1 MMSVR
6 ITELA
11 EVGVTVLSRWIFN
24 CYLVHDGGKG
34 RALIVDPG
42 LPSTTA
48 AAIAMIEAAGGP
60 APVVVAT
67 HGHVDHVGGLPDLHA
82 FGAQVC
88 LPRRIRD
95 YLAGETPRGPGLP
108 EIAKVRSILRE
119 QPWDIGSVFEI
130 ARTGRHTGV
139 GGGTARFPNGADHW
153 LAHGDEV
160 PGAPAWQVIQVPG
173 HTDDSLALWNP
184 ATGVLLSGD
193 AVLSRKGRAW
203 FTPEVCD
210 PESAALTEEHLRM
223 LPVGHLLPGHG
234 QPVVGNGLMD
244 RALSPQQRP

>member
-1 MMSVR
+1 MSIVV
-6 ITELA
+6 TNLP

-24 CYLVHDGGKG
+24 CYLVHDGGDG

-42 LPSTTA
+42 LPSTA
-48 AAIAMIEAAGGP
+48 AAAVAMLDKAGGP
-60 APVVVAT
+60 TPVVVAT

-82 FGAQVC
+82 LGAKVC
-88 LPRRIRD
+88 LPRRIQD
-95 YLAGETPRGPGLP
+95 YLDGETPNGPGLR

-119 QPWDIGSVFEI
+119 QPRDLGAVLEI
-130 ARTGRHTGV
+130 ARTGRHIGL

-153 LAHGDEV
+153 LVDGDEV
-160 PGAPAWQVIQVPG
+160 PGAPDWQVIQSPG

-184 ATGVLLSGD
+184 KTEVLLSGD
-193 AVLSRKGRAW
+193 AVLSRHGRAW

-210 PESAALTEEHLRM
+210 MESAALTEERLRV

-234 QPVVGNGLMD
+234 RVVVGAGLMNK
-244 RALSPQQRP
+244 AISPQQRS